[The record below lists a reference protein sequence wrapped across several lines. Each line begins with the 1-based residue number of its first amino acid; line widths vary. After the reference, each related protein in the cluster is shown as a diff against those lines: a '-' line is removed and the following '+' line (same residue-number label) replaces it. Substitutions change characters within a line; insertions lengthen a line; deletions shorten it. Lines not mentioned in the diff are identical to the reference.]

1 MSNLSRNHQTAVFVR
16 TADATDSFIERAKR
30 LVGSLNRSGSGPSSS
45 TIKADVYSVD
55 AAGNVTAGL
64 NFSQPAVQS
73 DDSDLVAAARAAGY
87 NQAVVVTDPNV

>member
-30 LVGSLNRSGSGPSSS
+30 LVGSLNRSGSGPSS